1 VGPSVD
7 TPDFEATML
16 FSSLLLAET
25 AASPLG
31 GFLVPILMFAAIY
44 FILIRPMSKQE
55 KDRKSRLDKLAA
67 GDTVRLAGG
76 IIGKITSIDGPIA
89 MVEVADRVRLKV
101 VRAEIA
107 DRFDPEAATKPEA
120 AGATATK

>member
-1 VGPSVD
+1 MGPSVD
-7 TPDFEATML
+7 TPDLEATML

-55 KDRKSRLDKLAA
+55 KERKSRLDKLAA

>member
-1 VGPSVD
+1 
-7 TPDFEATML
+7 ML

-107 DRFDPEAATKPEA
+107 DRFDPEAATKTEA